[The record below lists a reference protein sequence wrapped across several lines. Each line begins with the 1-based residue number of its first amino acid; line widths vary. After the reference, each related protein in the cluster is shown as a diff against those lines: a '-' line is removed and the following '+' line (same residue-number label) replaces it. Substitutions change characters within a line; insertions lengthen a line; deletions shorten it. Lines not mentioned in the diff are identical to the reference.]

1 VALLKHLHQ
10 ERWRDH
16 APPAPKEKQKTPAR
30 CLRWGLVRT
39 HTARTGAGGFGS
51 LGARH
56 FSTLS
61 RIAFPN
67 LCQIAHKVGGTT
79 NNPKRKASHVGRRE
93 RPRRLT
99 VAWAFRRRTN
109 FASGLR
115 YVTLILDRDGAVARC
130 MLLVSWGGTRGPL
143 SQPRSLASGPR
154 RVWPPRFGFP
164 KEKSSG
170 WPNLPKLGVA
180 RFRRGSSNPPKATA
194 V

>member
-67 LCQIAHKVGGTT
+67 LYQIAHSKRRWKSGITPPLAGPQTT
-79 NNPKRKASHVGRRE
+79 RNGRHRMSAEE
-93 RPRRLT
+93 RGPA
-99 VAWAFRRRTN
+99 AWAFRRRTN

-154 RVWPPRFGFP
+154 RVWPPRLGFL
-164 KEKSSG
+164 KEKAPAG
-170 WPNLPKLGVA
+170 
-180 RFRRGSSNPPKATA
+180 RT
-194 V
+194 